1 MDVETFHS
9 EMNKQKNRSRQA
21 TKIVTSDWNVLF
33 EDEKQEF
40 IGYDILET
48 EIKISR
54 YREVKTKDGNLF
66 HLVFNLTPF
75 YPEGGGQ
82 IGDVGFIT
90 SKRNVLRL

>member
-1 MDVETFHS
+1 MD
-9 EMNKQKNRSRQA
+9 NRKIDLDKL
-21 TKIVTSDWNVLF
+21 TKIETSDWNVLF

-54 YREVKTKDGNLF
+54 FREIKTKDGNLF

-82 IGDVGFIT
+82 SGRCWFI
-90 SKRNVLRL
+90 